1 MTLFNKVQMKEKLE
15 ILGIPKVITVTI
27 ENHIVRV
34 RAEVAKNL
42 TLSQEVLKCHKLWV
56 SSKEK

>member
-1 MTLFNKVQMKEKLE
+1 MKEKLE